1 MLVSRELIITT
12 EDVQI
17 GDKITI
23 DLKSFGTF
31 TATAQLVTDKDILF
45 MFDDCIDERKMNS
58 DNSNRGGFD
67 KSDLN
72 DWMQKTLL
80 PAFPEDI
87 RTKIELLSLPTYG
100 MMFGHDRWYE
110 DAIEPDNDDQLPLMK
125 KRKNRV
131 ADYQDDYEWYWL
143 RNATKKSWSAT
154 NFAHVDNDGNA
165 SSYDAL
171 GSSWVRPVFRIKR

>member
-17 GDKITI
+17 GDKITVN
-23 DLKSFGTF
+23 LKSFGTF
-31 TATAQLVTDKDILF
+31 TATAQIVTDKDILF
-45 MFDDCIDERKMNS
+45 MFDDCIDKRQMNS

-80 PAFPEDI
+80 PSFPEDV

-100 MMFGHDRWYE
+100 MIFVHDRWYE
-110 DAIEPDNDDQLPLMK
+110 SAVEQDNDVQLPLTK

-131 ADYQDDYEWYWL
+131 ADYQDDCEWYWL
-143 RNATKKSWSAT
+143 RNATKKSWSEAR
-154 NFAHVDNDGNA
+154 FAVVNLYGYADSGYA
-165 SSYDAL
+165 S
-171 GSSWVRPVFRIKR
+171 GSGGVRPIFRIKR